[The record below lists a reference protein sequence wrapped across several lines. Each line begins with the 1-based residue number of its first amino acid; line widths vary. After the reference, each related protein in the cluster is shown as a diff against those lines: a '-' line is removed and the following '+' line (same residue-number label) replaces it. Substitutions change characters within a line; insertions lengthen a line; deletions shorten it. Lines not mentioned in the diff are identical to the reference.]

1 MKILALESS
10 AVAASAAL
18 CQDETL
24 IAQTFLHTGLTH
36 SQTLLPM
43 AQRLLADCG
52 LTVRDLDLVA
62 VAAGPGSFTGLRIGV
77 AAAKGLAWAAQLPC
91 AGCSTLEAMAWN
103 LAGFSGQV
111 CAAMDARRHQ
121 VYNAR
126 FQVDGTAPQRLTPDR
141 AIALEDL
148 IEELQGVTTPQ
159 LVVGDGAQLCYD
171 ALTAAGIPARLA
183 PPNLRQQTAWGVAR
197 QALELARAGQTVP
210 PEALVPVYHRLSQAE
225 RERLAREKA
234 AQHPTP

>member
-10 AVAASAAL
+10 ATAASVAL
-18 CQDETL
+18 CEDEAL
-24 IAQTFLHTGLTH
+24 IAQSFRDTGLTH

-43 AQRLLADCG
+43 TEELLAHCS
-52 LTVRDLDLVA
+52 LTVADLDLIA

-77 AAAKGLAWAAQLPC
+77 ATAKGLAWAAQLPC

-103 LAGFSGQV
+103 LAGLDGEL

-126 FQVDGTAPQRLTPDR
+126 FRACNGAITRLTEDR

-148 IEELQGVTTPQ
+148 IEELRGTVTTQ
-159 LVVGDGAQLCYD
+159 IVLGDGARLCYE
-171 ALTAAGIPARLA
+171 AITAAGIPAQLA

-197 QALELARAGQTVP
+197 MGLELAKAGRTVP

-234 AQHPTP
+234 KA

>member
-1 MKILALESS
+1 M
-10 AVAASAAL
+10 AL
-18 CQDETL
+18 CEDEAL
-24 IAQTFLHTGLTH
+24 IAQSFRDTGLTH

-43 AQRLLADCG
+43 TEELLAHCG
-52 LTVRDLDLVA
+52 LTVTDLDLIA

-77 AAAKGLAWAAQLPC
+77 ATAKGLAWAAQLPC

-103 LAGFSGQV
+103 LAGLDGEL

-126 FQVDGTAPQRLTPDR
+126 FRAENGTITRLTEDR

-148 IEELQGVTTPQ
+148 IEELRGTKTTQ
-159 LVVGDGAQLCYD
+159 IVLGDGAQLCCE

-197 QALELARAGQTVP
+197 LGLELAKAGRTVP
-210 PEALVPVYHRLSQAE
+210 PEELVPVYHRLSQAE

-234 AQHPTP
+234 KA

>member
-10 AVAASAAL
+10 ATAASVAL
-18 CQDETL
+18 CEDEAL
-24 IAQTFLHTGLTH
+24 IAQSFRDTGLTH

-43 AQRLLADCG
+43 TEELLAHCG
-52 LTVRDLDLVA
+52 LTVADLDLIA

-77 AAAKGLAWAAQLPC
+77 ATAKGLAWAAQLPC

-103 LAGFSGQV
+103 LAGLDGEL

-126 FQVDGTAPQRLTPDR
+126 FRAENGTITRLTEDR

-148 IEELQGVTTPQ
+148 IEELRGTKTTQ
-159 LVVGDGAQLCYD
+159 IVLGDGARLCCE
-171 ALTAAGIPARLA
+171 ALTAAGIPARLV

-197 QALELARAGQTVP
+197 LGLELAKAGRTVP
-210 PEALVPVYHRLSQAE
+210 PEELVPVYHRLSQAE

-234 AQHPTP
+234 KA

>member
-10 AVAASAAL
+10 ATAASAAL
-18 CQDETL
+18 CEDERL
-24 IAQTFLHTGLTH
+24 IAQSFRDTGLTH

-43 AQRLLADCG
+43 TEELLAHCG
-52 LTVRDLDLVA
+52 LAVSDLDLIA

-77 AAAKGLAWAAQLPC
+77 ATAKGLAWAAELPC
-91 AGCSTLEAMAWN
+91 AGCSTLEAMAWS
-103 LAGFSGQV
+103 LAGFDGEI

-126 FQVDGTAPQRLTPDR
+126 FRAENGRILRLTEDR
-141 AIALEDL
+141 AVSLEDL
-148 IEELQGVTTPQ
+148 IEELRGTETVQTVM
-159 LVVGDGAQLCYD
+159 GDGAKLCCD
-171 ALTAAGIPARLA
+171 ALAAAGIPARLA

-197 QALELARAGQTVP
+197 LGLELAREGKTVP
-210 PEALVPVYHRLSQAE
+210 PGALVPVYHRLSQAE

-234 AQHPTP
+234 GGKL

>member
-10 AVAASAAL
+10 ATAASVAL
-18 CQDETL
+18 CEDETL
-24 IAQTFLHTGLTH
+24 VAQAFQNTGLTH

-43 AQRLLADCG
+43 TEGLLADCG
-52 LTVRDLDLVA
+52 LKAADLDLIA

-77 AAAKGLAWAAQLPC
+77 ATAKGLAWAAQLPC

-103 LAGFSGQV
+103 LAGFSGQI

-126 FQVDGTAPQRLTPDR
+126 FRVDGERPHRLTEDR
-141 AIALEDL
+141 AIALAGL
-148 IEELQGVTTPQ
+148 MEELRGTETPQ

-171 ALTAAGIPARLA
+171 ALVAAGIPAKLA
-183 PPNLRQQTAWGVAR
+183 PPNLRLQSAWGVAR
-197 QALELARAGQTVP
+197 AALDLAKKGQTVP
-210 PEALVPVYHRLSQAE
+210 PEQLVPVYHRLSQAE

-234 AQHPTP
+234 AQ

>member
-10 AVAASAAL
+10 ATAASVAL
-18 CQDETL
+18 CEDEAL
-24 IAQTFLHTGLTH
+24 IAQSFRDTGLTH

-43 AQRLLADCG
+43 TEELLAHCG
-52 LTVRDLDLVA
+52 LTVADLDLIA

-77 AAAKGLAWAAQLPC
+77 ATAKGLAWAAQLPC

-103 LAGFSGQV
+103 LAGLDGEL

-126 FQVDGTAPQRLTPDR
+126 FRAENGTITRLTEDR

-148 IEELQGVTTPQ
+148 IEELRGTETTQ
-159 LVVGDGAQLCYD
+159 IVLGDGARLCWE

-197 QALELARAGQTVP
+197 MGLELAKAGQTVP
-210 PEALVPVYHRLSQAE
+210 PEELVPVYHRLSQAE
-225 RERLAREKA
+225 RERLAREKSKA
-234 AQHPTP
+234 

>member
-10 AVAASAAL
+10 ATAASVAL
-18 CQDETL
+18 CEDEAL
-24 IAQTFLHTGLTH
+24 IAQSFRDTGLTH

-43 AQRLLADCG
+43 TEELLAHCG
-52 LTVRDLDLVA
+52 LTVADLDLIA

-77 AAAKGLAWAAQLPC
+77 ATAKGLAWAAQLPC

-103 LAGFSGQV
+103 LAGLDGEL

-126 FQVDGTAPQRLTPDR
+126 FRAENGTITRLTEDR

-148 IEELQGVTTPQ
+148 IEELRGTKTTQ
-159 LVVGDGAQLCYD
+159 IVLGDGAQLCCE

-197 QALELARAGQTVP
+197 LGLELAKAGRTVP
-210 PEALVPVYHRLSQAE
+210 PEELVPVYHRLSQAE

-234 AQHPTP
+234 KA

>member
-10 AVAASAAL
+10 ATAASVAL
-18 CQDETL
+18 CEDEAL
-24 IAQTFLHTGLTH
+24 IAQSFRDTGLTH

-43 AQRLLADCG
+43 TEELLAHCG
-52 LTVRDLDLVA
+52 LTVADLDLIA

-77 AAAKGLAWAAQLPC
+77 ATAKGLAWAAQLPC

-103 LAGFSGQV
+103 LAGLDGEL

-126 FQVDGTAPQRLTPDR
+126 FRAENGTITRLTEDR

-148 IEELQGVTTPQ
+148 IEELRGTKTTQ
-159 LVVGDGAQLCYD
+159 IVLGDGAQLCCE
-171 ALTAAGIPARLA
+171 ALTAAGIPAQLA

-197 QALELARAGQTVP
+197 LGLELAKAGRTVP
-210 PEALVPVYHRLSQAE
+210 PEELVPVYHRLSQAE

-234 AQHPTP
+234 KA

>member
-10 AVAASAAL
+10 ATAASVAL
-18 CQDETL
+18 CEDEAL
-24 IAQTFLHTGLTH
+24 IAQSFRDTGLTH

-43 AQRLLADCG
+43 TEELLAHCG
-52 LTVRDLDLVA
+52 LTVADLDLIA

-77 AAAKGLAWAAQLPC
+77 ATAKGLAWAAQLPC

-103 LAGFSGQV
+103 LAGLDGEL

-126 FQVDGTAPQRLTPDR
+126 FRAENGTITRLTEDR

-148 IEELQGVTTPQ
+148 IEELRGTKTTQ
-159 LVVGDGAQLCYD
+159 IVLGDGARLCWE

-197 QALELARAGQTVP
+197 LGLELAKAGRTVP
-210 PEALVPVYHRLSQAE
+210 PEELVPVYHRLSQAE

-234 AQHPTP
+234 KA